1 MTSPRSVATMLSLCS
16 SPTSSEDRALLGS
29 NPSAARGT
37 KREGRATHSRS
48 PLHPHAWD
56 QSEKSQGVRGT
67 ESPASSA
74 WDALRK
80 AEGARPSCCDNYL
93 DTYRLRLGETMSW
106 LPIIQHA
113 RHRRGKRRVE
123 ARVLGAQFKADGAS
137 NRVQVIEGGSR
148 RPPRALPST
157 PRYAL
162 SDPRNS
168 TPANRSRPRVQ
179 QKANAGLLRPSNEG
193 DSWPLALCGADS

>member
-93 DTYRLRLGETMSW
+93 DTYRHSRY
-106 LPIIQHA
+106 
-113 RHRRGKRRVE
+113 RV
-123 ARVLGAQFKADGAS
+123 DGDPDAAT
-137 NRVQVIEGGSR
+137 
-148 RPPRALPST
+148 PAPRAQTDVSA
-157 PRYAL
+157 RFGSSVNIARMY
-162 SDPRNS
+162 
-168 TPANRSRPRVQ
+168 SRFIRAMFVTEI
-179 QKANAGLLRPSNEG
+179 AFGHAASH
-193 DSWPLALCGADS
+193 S